1 MRMKNFLPFLSIAF
15 VFAACSGNPET
26 ETKTLQS
33 VNQSAASVDTAGLA
47 QFQQWK
53 AQNELTVA
61 DPVQAET
68 TPVIQEPVKTVTV
81 VREVIVERPA
91 PVRKQTITPKKKSPV
106 TPPTPAPSEPINTG
120 TASNDNNVGSGTGA
134 GTSTEAPLPTGETA
148 KKEGWSK
155 AAKGA
160 AIGGAGGAVIGAVI
174 GKKNPAVGA
183 AIGGVLGGAV
193 GYGIGKNKDKKDGRY

>member
-1 MRMKNFLPFLSIAF
+1 MKKFLPFLSIAF
-15 VFAACSGNPET
+15 LLAACSSQPET

-33 VNQSAASVDTAGLA
+33 ANQALAPVDTAGLA

-53 AQNELTVA
+53 AQNELSVA
-61 DPVQAET
+61 NNFQTEQQPAVVEPPVQT
-68 TPVIQEPVKTVTV
+68 KTI
-81 VREVIVERPA
+81 VREVVVERPTPVRRQQATRNTSIA
-91 PVRKQTITPKKKSPV
+91 PVT
-106 TPPTPAPSEPINTG
+106 TPPPPISSETSTG
-120 TASNDNNVGSGTGA
+120 SSGSESTVGSGTESV
-134 GTSTEAPLPTGETA
+134 GTADAPVPVQETA

-160 AIGGAGGAVIGAVI
+160 AIGGAGGAVLGAVI

-193 GYGIGKNKDKKDGRY
+193 GYGIGRSKDKKDGRY